1 MFLTSQRGYTL
12 VETLVALAIIFG
24 VLVPSS
30 LFLGK
35 LLASNAHRDMIS
47 ATELARQEME
57 TVTTLALYESKNQ
70 KVHSYNKDWTIQRS
84 VEEQDGLVYIQVSV
98 LKNHDTDPVFQLST
112 MRLIEK
118 EE

>member
-1 MFLTSQRGYTL
+1 MPLTSQAGYTL
-12 VETLVALAIIFG
+12 VETLVAIAIIFG

-35 LLASNAHRDMIS
+35 LLASNAHRDIIS

-57 TVTTLALYESKNQ
+57 TVTTFALYESKNQ
-70 KVHSYNKDWTIQRS
+70 EVHCYNKNWTIQRS
-84 VEEQDGLVYIQVSV
+84 IEEQDGLVYIQVSIF
-98 LKNHDTDPVFQLST
+98 KNHDIDPVVQLNT

-118 EE
+118 DE